1 MRILLVLSCLFLST
15 CLYARPVSTAPD
27 SLLTSDLPL
36 KESIMDSTILIPD
49 GLESA
54 LDSLL
59 SDWFMQH
66 HVYMDSLCVSDVVNP
81 EFHDSI
87 YVQRLASLPNV
98 IEMPYNQIVRSYIN
112 MYAQRKR
119 TLVEY
124 MLGLGSYYFPIFEEI
139 LDRYELPMELKY
151 LPIIESALK
160 PTARSRMGATGLWQ
174 FMLPT
179 GKALGLEITSLKDDR
194 CDPIRATEAAAR
206 YLKQLYGIYEDWN
219 LAIAAYNCGP
229 GNVNKADRKS
239 VV

>member
-66 HVYMDSLCVSDVVNP
+66 HVCMDSLCVSDVVNP

-194 CDPIRATEAAAR
+194 CDPIRATEAAVA
-206 YLKQLYGIYEDWN
+206 E
-219 LAIAAYNCGP
+219 A
-229 GNVNKADRKS
+229 
-239 VV
+239 